1 MGKITNWARERFLS
15 HEQDTPENVTAL
27 LFVGTRRRWQLT
39 FPRFYVKTAVVI
51 LAVMAIW
58 GGISFTV
65 AASLH
70 SENTATVAKIQNIR
84 QQIFNYEVEHEG
96 LFERTYEKLEPG
108 PNVAGQPEVPHSA
121 M

>member
-1 MGKITNWARERFLS
+1 MGKIANWARERFLS

-27 LFVGTRRRWQLT
+27 LFVGTRRRWQVT
-39 FPRFYVKTAVVI
+39 FPRSYVKTTVVI

-58 GGISFTV
+58 GGISLTV
-65 AASLH
+65 AAGLRSQ
-70 SENTATVAKIQNIR
+70 NNATIAKIQNMR

-96 LFERTYEKLEPG
+96 LFEKTYEKPATG
-108 PNVAGQPEVPHSA
+108 PNVAGNPDVPNTA